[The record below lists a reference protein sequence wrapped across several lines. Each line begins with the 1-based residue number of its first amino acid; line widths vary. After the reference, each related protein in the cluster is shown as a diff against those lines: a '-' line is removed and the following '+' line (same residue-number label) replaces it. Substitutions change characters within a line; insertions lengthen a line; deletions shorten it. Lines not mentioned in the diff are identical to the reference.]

1 MGLGGGG
8 SGDLEIRVVAQ
19 GIQDVS
25 KQIEDL
31 DKKLS
36 GVGKSSEGAAGG
48 VDGFS
53 SKLIAAGLGAVS
65 FGAAMAT
72 LNSTLDNALRVE
84 NLTSGFN
91 NLQDSIGNNA
101 TDKMNALKE
110 ATNGLISSMDL
121 MQSSNQAVLL
131 GVDDGTGKFEQLAG
145 ASLKLGAAM
154 GITAKEALDS
164 LVVGIGRGSKLVLD
178 NLGIMV
184 NSEQAYKDYAK
195 SIHVTVDALTD
206 SQKKLAFQ
214 KAAFEAVNESAAAL
228 AEPADTAAGAYA
240 RFKVSIGELIDQMSV
255 AISDSDRLK
264 TAINLGTEAVEAAPS
279 AWERFKSVLSTV
291 GEYIDAIENSFS
303 MFIATSGAKWN
314 AFVSLL
320 GEFKFPS
327 PAAVDQ
333 RAKESL
339 DKMFAEQEAF
349 KVKWSQTLAIG
360 KTPVNA
366 LDIFGGDFSQEIQ
379 KGSLALA
386 KLSDGLS
393 GGGGGGGGSSVE
405 DAAKKAKSALES
417 LKDSVSGSAFKN
429 SIKSLTDDL
438 LKAETKG
445 DSALATSLRT
455 QIRDALN
462 KGYKDSFLGKGGQL
476 SGEAAGLIS
485 QQSQQE
491 IDKIEK
497 DLAEGLKKA
506 HKEGTDFWSGL
517 MEDAITQSRFSWE
530 DQLKKGSV
538 TILSDFLAGF
548 TDITSLLK
556 GSFEGLGGNLK
567 TVFGELI
574 KGTEASMD
582 TMLGAAQAAAP
593 AIGATLAAGI
603 AQGAATDVMAG
614 KPVNKRDR
622 NAIAASDPSGIS
634 AAAVFSY
641 NALVGGSK
649 SAGEQAM
656 SNIESWLEETLGK
669 NVVFDQFTENFSGAF
684 SDITG
689 EAQGAFETIGEYITN
704 LVGVTE
710 DVGAQIGYILSDNF
724 GGTIDDL
731 KYVVSD
737 LGITFEQVQDQMV
750 QAFLA
755 GEQSASQVVSAL
767 AGIEEA
773 FKPGLNGAGMFTQA
787 MDNLIGSMGQGA
799 ESLKSLKDLAVE
811 FKEVGGKTLG
821 EFQVA
826 LENSGKYTSAQI
838 STLFQA
844 LANKGITSLDQLAG
858 ASDITLIGII
868 GDLESLGFQFSDSI
882 GQGVRDS
889 IKDIDKLRETLG
901 KLPDTI
907 EKNLK
912 IKVSTEYSDS
922 NAKGALNQLTNN
934 GPGLARA

>member
-8 SGDLEIRVVAQ
+8 SGDLEIKVVAT
-19 GIQDVS
+19 GIDTTT
-25 KQIEDL
+25 KQIDDL

-36 GVGKSSEGAAGG
+36 GVGKTSEGAAGG

-84 NLTSGFN
+84 NLTAGFN
-91 NLQDSIGNNA
+91 NLQASIGNDAVSKMTALQDA
-101 TDKMNALKE
+101 TG
-110 ATNGLISSMDL
+110 GLISKMDL
-121 MQSSNQAVLL
+121 MQSANQAVLL

-195 SIHVTVDALTD
+195 SINVTVDALTD

-214 KAAFEAVNESAAAL
+214 KAAFEAANESAAAL

-360 KTPVNA
+360 KAPVGA
-366 LDIFGGDFSQEIQ
+366 LDIFGGDFTQEIQ

-393 GGGGGGGGSSVE
+393 GGGGGGGSSVE
-405 DAAKKAKSALES
+405 DAAKKAKLAMDSLLKSVAELRSNKELDFLKKELKLAIELKAPTEALRA
-417 LKDSVSGSAFKN
+417 LSVSIYETVKEANERAFIAAGGRMNEAAMAAIDEKSKYETAKIEASIIEGTKKGTDKAKTFFESIVNELGIDLFDTSSEFGANLALQVENSLAGAIKSAFN
-429 SIKSLTDDL
+429 SGDIG
-438 LKAETKG
+438 KAIEG
-445 DSALATSLRT
+445 LATSVAGALGT
-455 QIRDALN
+455 AVAGPIGGAIAEIGAQSAINIGKSVAKGDKISDRDNLMVGGVN
-462 KGYKDSFLGKGGQL
+462 GLIYNEVIGEGMFRGKGSEGKR
-476 SGEAAGLIS
+476 ARS
-485 QQSQQE
+485 Q
-491 IDKIEK
+491 
-497 DLAEGLKKA
+497 
-506 HKEGTDFWSGL
+506 
-517 MEDAITQSRFSWE
+517 
-530 DQLKKGSV
+530 
-538 TILSDFLAGF
+538 
-548 TDITSLLK
+548 
-556 GSFEGLGGNLK
+556 
-567 TVFGELI
+567 
-574 KGTEASMD
+574 
-582 TMLGAAQAAAP
+582 
-593 AIGATLAAGI
+593 
-603 AQGAATDVMAG
+603 
-614 KPVNKRDR
+614 
-622 NAIAASDPSGIS
+622 
-634 AAAVFSY
+634 
-641 NALVGGSK
+641 
-649 SAGEQAM
+649 
-656 SNIESWLEETLGK
+656 IESWLEETLGK
-669 NVVFDQFTENFSGAF
+669 NVEFDNFTNNFRDTF
-684 SDITG
+684 SNVTG
-689 EAQGAFETIGEYITN
+689 EAQGAFETIGEAIKG
-704 LVGVTE
+704 LVGVTT
-710 DVGAQIGYILSDNF
+710 DVGDQIGYILSDNF

-755 GEQSASQVVSAL
+755 GEQSATQVVGAL

-773 FKPGLNGAGMFTQA
+773 FKPGLAGAGQFTAA
-787 MDNLIGSMGQGA
+787 MDNLIGSMGMGRD
-799 ESLKSLKDLAVE
+799 SLKSLRDLAVE
-811 FKEVGGKTLG
+811 FKETGGKSLA

-838 STLFQA
+838 SSLFQA
-844 LANKGITSLDQLAG
+844 LANKGITSLDQLSG
-858 ASDITLIGII
+858 ASDIALIGVLS
-868 GDLESLGFQFSDSI
+868 DLESLGFEFNESFGRSI
-882 GQGVRDS
+882 KDS
-889 IKDIDKLRETLG
+889 IKYINDFKKVLSDLPET
-901 KLPDTI
+901 T

-912 IKVSTEYSDS
+912 INVSTNYTDPQ
-922 NAKGALNQLTNN
+922 AKGALQQLPG